1 VAAGGGAA
9 ARATTDV
16 PEGDSIRRV
25 ARRLQPLVGER
36 LEVETP
42 HPRAAALR
50 LAERLDGRRL
60 EGVEAVGKNLLL
72 HFEGRVTLRSHL
84 RMNGRWRV
92 TRRGQPLRGTP
103 WLVLRTSE
111 LEASQWNGPILTL
124 RDGPSRLLGPDI
136 LDRPPD
142 IAAMLAR
149 LRGAPDL
156 YLAEALQRQQ
166 LVSGIG
172 NMWVAETLWETR
184 LSPWLRVRDVPDDAL
199 RTALGE
205 AHRLM
210 SDALEHSRSI
220 RKVYRRAGRGC
231 RRCGTPI
238 RSRGQGDAN
247 RTAYWC
253 PGCQPTSS
261 T

>member
-1 VAAGGGAA
+1 M
-9 ARATTDV
+9 
-16 PEGDSIRRV
+16 PEGDSIRRA
-25 ARRLQPLVGER
+25 ARRLRPLVGER

-42 HPRAAALR
+42 HPRAAALN

-92 TRRGQPLRGTP
+92 ARRGAPLRGTP
-103 WLVLRTSE
+103 WLVLRGAE
-111 LEASQWNGPILTL
+111 LEASQWNGPVLTL
-124 RDGPSRLLGPDI
+124 GERALRSLGPDI
-136 LDRPPD
+136 LEQPPD
-142 IAAMLAR
+142 LEAMVAR

-156 YLAEALQRQQ
+156 YLGEALQRQQ
-166 LVSGIG
+166 LVAGIG

-184 LSPWLRVRDVPDDAL
+184 LSPWLRVRDVSDDAL
-199 RTALGE
+199 RTALGA

-210 SDALEHSRSI
+210 SGALERSRSV
-220 RKVYRRAGRGC
+220 RNVYRRAGRGC
-231 RRCGTPI
+231 RRCGMPI
-238 RSRGQGDAN
+238 RSQGLGDAN

-253 PGCQPTSS
+253 AGCQPTSS